1 MAYRSHHALEMKK
14 TLNPKHP
21 KKLNLSLETISV
33 TELARA
39 SGGGGSRNYA
49 VKIGVGGD
57 GPVEI
62 C

>member
-1 MAYRSHHALEMKK
+1 MKK

-21 KKLNLSLETISV
+21 KKLNLSLETISI

-39 SGGGGSRNYA
+39 SGGVSRNYMVQTGA
-49 VKIGVGGD
+49 GGD
-57 GPVEI
+57 DPVQA